1 MNSRTRIFQ
10 IVLGVLFVLWLVQ
23 GNIVNA
29 LIDYFW
35 FDALGFQSVFTTIL
49 TTKVGLWFM
58 GAALCSVFIGVNLS
72 IATREAPIDFRRAAR
87 LVLDRGLTGKQLQ
100 GVFRTAVGAWMAL
113 PSLLFGTTLASMWME
128 VLSWLHAKPFGV
140 NDPVFDRDVSFYV
153 FKLPLLADS
162 QDILASLV
170 AITILPL
177 VGFYFM
183 RDVFV
188 GQRNGLSSRARTH
201 LLALGAVFFVVLGFG
216 WYLDTYELL
225 FERHGVVWG
234 MGFADLNGSLPA
246 RWIMA
251 GVSLLTAVGLL
262 VSTRGRSWRTPLG
275 AAGLYGLCWMLLE
288 GVWPGVLQS
297 YYVSPNELDVE
308 APFIADNI
316 KATREAYALDRIE
329 VRPFEANTNLKV
341 SDVDANPLTIDNIR
355 VWDDRPLLDTYAQ
368 IQEIRPYYDFVD
380 VDVDRYV
387 INGKLRQV
395 MLSSRELNYNSVE
408 NKSWVNEHFQYTHG
422 HGLAM
427 SPVNAV
433 TDRGLPE
440 LFIQDIPPVSNT
452 DLTVTRPEIYYGEL
466 TSSYVFTGTT
476 TDEFDYPD
484 GDENQYNRYEGLGGV
499 PVSSFGRKVV
509 FALHFSTLDILL
521 SNYLTD
527 ESKVHFRRQVRTRID
542 TVTPFLSLDNDPY
555 MVVLDG
561 RLVWVVDAYTT
572 TSNYPYSEPNMRNGT
587 NYVRNSVKVVM
598 DAYDGKLQY
607 YVSDPDDPI
616 IQVYASIFPGVFS
629 PMEELPEGLLEHLRY
644 PLDFFERQ
652 AQVYARYHM
661 NNVGVFYNAED
672 LWALPERNGTKTK
685 PNYLI
690 MKLPEEQAAEFVLLA
705 PFVPKDKQNM
715 IAWLAARS
723 DGEDHGKMIL
733 YQFPKQKLI
742 FGPEQIEA
750 RINQDPEISKE
761 VTLWDQSGSQ
771 VTRGDLLVIPI
782 EDSLV
787 YVMPLYLEAASSRL
801 PELKRVLVTYENRI
815 AMERTLEES
824 LAAVFG
830 ASAPKLELDSEGAAI
845 PVPVGTWGSLSRD
858 ANASYLKALE
868 LQQAGD
874 WAGYGQALAELERQ
888 LRELQDLANEAGGD
902 SDLQT
907 STESELPAPEQ
918 EQAQPEEP

>member
-10 IVLGVLFVLWLVQ
+10 IALGVLVVIWLVQ
-23 GNIVNA
+23 GNIVSA
-29 LIDYFW
+29 LVDYFW
-35 FDALGFQSVFTTIL
+35 FDALGFKGVFTTIL
-49 TTKVGLWFM
+49 SAKLGLWFM
-58 GAALCSVFIGVNLS
+58 GAALSSVFIGVNLAV
-72 IATREAPIDFRRAAR
+72 ATREAPIDFRRAAR

-100 GVFRTAVGAWMAL
+100 GVFRVAVGAWLAL
-113 PSLLFGTTLASMWME
+113 PGLLFGTTFASLWLQ

-140 NDPVFDRDVSFYV
+140 TDPVFNRDIGFYV

-162 QDILASLV
+162 QDLLAALV

-177 VGFYFM
+177 MAFYFM

-188 GQRNGLSSRARTH
+188 GQRNGLSDRARMH
-201 LLALGAVFFVVLGFG
+201 LLSLGAVFFLVLGFG

-234 MGFADLNGSLPA
+234 MGYADLNGSLPA

-251 GVSLLTAVGLL
+251 GVSVLTAVGLV
-262 VSTRGRSWRTPLG
+262 VSTRRRNWRIPLG
-275 AAGLYGLCWMLLE
+275 AAGLYGLCWVLLE
-288 GVWPGVLQS
+288 GVWPGVLQN

-329 VRPFEANTNLKV
+329 VRAFEANTNLKIAEI
-341 SDVDANPLTIDNIR
+341 DANPLTIDNIR

-387 INGKLRQV
+387 INGALRQV
-395 MLSSRELNYNSVE
+395 MLSSRELNYSAVE

-452 DLTVTRPEIYYGEL
+452 DLIVTRPEIYYGEL
-466 TSSYVFTGTT
+466 TSSYVFTNTT

-484 GDENQYNRYEGLGGV
+484 GDENQYNRYSGTGGV
-499 PVSSFGRKVV
+499 PAGSFGRKAV
-509 FALHFSTLDILL
+509 FALHFSSLDILL

-527 ESKVHFRRQVRTRID
+527 ESKVHFRRQVRERVD
-542 TVTPFLSLDNDPY
+542 TVTPFLSLDQDPY

-572 TSNYPYSEPNMRNGT
+572 TRNYPYSEPNMRNGT
-587 NYVRNSVKVVM
+587 NYVRNAVKVVI
-598 DAYDGKLQY
+598 DAYDGSLHY
-607 YVSDPDDPI
+607 YIADPDDPI
-616 IQVYASIFPGVFS
+616 IQVYASIFPEVFS
-629 PMEELPEGLLEHLRY
+629 PMEELPAGLLEHLRY
-644 PLDFFERQ
+644 PVDFFERQ

-672 LWALPERNGTKTK
+672 LWALPERDSVKNK

-690 MKLPEEQAAEFVLLA
+690 MKLPGEDAAEFVLLV

-723 DGEDHGKMIL
+723 DGEDHGEMIL

-761 VTLWDQSGSQ
+761 MTLWNQSGST

-787 YVMPLYLEAASSRL
+787 YVMPLYLEAASSKL

-824 LAAVFG
+824 LAVVFG
-830 ASAPKLELDSEGAAI
+830 ASAPPPTMDADGVAI
-845 PVPVGTWGSLSRD
+845 PVVLGTWASLADD

-868 LQQAGD
+868 MQQAGD
-874 WAGYGQALAELERQ
+874 WAGYGLALKDLEGELRKLQ
-888 LRELQDLANEAGGD
+888 ELARDAVGD
-902 SDLQT
+902 MEGEP
-907 STESELPAPEQ
+907 STESVLPAPEQ
-918 EQAQPEEP
+918 EQPQPE